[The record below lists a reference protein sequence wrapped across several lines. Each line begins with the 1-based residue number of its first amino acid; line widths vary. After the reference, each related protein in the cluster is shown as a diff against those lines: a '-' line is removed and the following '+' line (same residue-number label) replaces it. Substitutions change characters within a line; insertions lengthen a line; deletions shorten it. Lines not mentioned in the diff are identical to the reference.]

1 MIKLI
6 SLTRALLVALL
17 IVLLHAG
24 TLARSFEMS
33 RLHVNINLQEDGVMQ
48 VEEHR
53 EFTFRGAFSEVFRTF
68 PTDGKA
74 SFNNFRVY
82 QEGKPYKNDMSKE
95 SGTFFVEEKDNVKE
109 VRIFFDATNT
119 TRTFTIAFEAMGAID
134 KYEDAALLY
143 YQIISDQWSQP
154 IHKITATITPPV
166 ALADDEPAHW
176 LHGSLESF
184 SQLKGEGIVA
194 IELER
199 LPAHRFLE
207 IRALYP
213 TEAFPGVPPLMGNIS
228 EEVYAEAER
237 LVEEANEMRRKAL
250 EQEQRRKERHAK
262 GRSWALPLIVIVL
275 GTWIFIYRRFTT
287 KPNIE
292 NKEQVFSQ
300 LPEKEKPALV
310 SYLVFQTQ
318 IIPNAMIATLFHL
331 AYRKVIVVKEEPIGP
346 PRGPG
351 KKERTDVIFQL
362 NHNEYKLQKDNLA
375 GYEQMLLTLLFFELA
390 AGQMSI
396 GLKTLYRKRNEMKL
410 FFPKWSKALKEEA
423 DKKQW
428 YNKESEKG
436 RNTGLLISFIMLVIF
451 AIGVALYGPYILL
464 PLFMSIVFLVGSL
477 FILQRTEKGE
487 IAFRQW
493 KNLRKHLKKRPFTNE
508 EKPLD
513 SSTINEYLIY
523 GVAMALGRRFY
534 KKLFAHVEQTGNQGY
549 IFWMLFHGSHRHD
562 FTRTMERV
570 ISSTSTTMST
580 TTGSGGGGTM
590 GGGGGASSGGGGA
603 R

>member
-48 VEEHR
+48 VEEQR
-53 EFTFRGAFSEVFRTF
+53 EFTFRGTFSEVYRTF
-68 PTDGKA
+68 PINEIATYK
-74 SFNNFRVY
+74 NFRIL
-82 QEGKPYKNDMSKE
+82 EDGEPYLNNTSKQP
-95 SGTFFVEEKDNVKE
+95 GTFFIEEKGNTKE

-119 TRTFTIAFEAMGAID
+119 TRTFTIGFDVMGAIQ
-134 KYEDAALLY
+134 KYEDAALVY
-143 YQIISDQWSQP
+143 YQIISDEWSQP
-154 IHKITATITPPV
+154 IHNITATINPPV
-166 ALADDEPAHW
+166 ALEDDEPAHW
-176 LHGSLESF
+176 VHGSLDAV
-184 SQLKGEGIVA
+184 SQLKGQGVVA
-194 IELER
+194 IELES
-199 LPAHRFLE
+199 LPAHRYLE

-213 TEAFPGVPPLMGNIS
+213 TGAFPGVPPLMGQIA
-228 EEVYAEAER
+228 EEVFAEASR

-250 EQEQRRKERHAK
+250 EKEQRRKERYAI
-262 GRSWALPLIVIVL
+262 GRSLALPLTLIVL
-275 GTWIFIYRRFTT
+275 GIWIFIYRRFTT
-287 KPNIE
+287 KPNVE
-292 NKEQVFSQ
+292 NREEVYKQ

-310 SYLVFQTQ
+310 SYLVFQRQ

-331 AYRKVIVVKEEPIGP
+331 AYRKVITVKEEPIGP

-351 KKERTDVIFQL
+351 KKERTDVVFQL
-362 NHNEYKLQKDNLA
+362 NHEEFRLQKDSLA
-375 GYEQMLLTLLFFELA
+375 EFEQMLLNFLFFELA
-390 AGQMSI
+390 GGQMGI
-396 GLKTLYRKRNEMKL
+396 GLKTLYRKKDKMRI
-410 FFPKWSKALKEEA
+410 FYPKWSKALKEEA

-436 RNTGLLISFIMLVIF
+436 RNTGLLVSFILMVIF
-451 AIGVALYGPYILL
+451 AIGTAIYGPYILF
-464 PLFMSIVFLVGSL
+464 PLFMSLFFLIGSL

-513 SSTINEYLIY
+513 SSTINEFLIY
-523 GVAMALGRRFY
+523 GVAMALGRKFY
-534 KKLFAHVEQTGNQGY
+534 RKLFAHVDQTGNQGY

-562 FTRTMERV
+562 FARTMERV
-570 ISSTSTTMST
+570 ISSTSTTMSS
-580 TTGSGGGGTM
+580 TTGTGGGGTM
-590 GGGGGASSGGGGA
+590 GGGGGVSSGGGGA